1 MSKQAKYSQTEA
13 DIILNRANI
22 ALARSQKL
30 IESWLPPQTTAEE
43 PRHDDDLKNEPETYV
58 RPCRQVP

>member
-30 IESWLPPQTTAEE
+30 IESWLPPQTTVEE

-58 RPCRQVP
+58 